1 MEARMLLPDESL
13 LNDVLPFPPLIEALR
28 QAFAAGAEV
37 PLRHTHHVGSDD
49 TAGIS
54 LLMPA
59 WDADGFYGVK
69 IVNIYGNNHLRHK
82 PGLHATYI
90 LHDATTGEPLAIF
103 DGNVITSRRTAA
115 ASALGVDYLARK
127 DARSLLVCGAGR
139 VGSLLAP
146 AIATVRRL
154 DDIAVWDIDAGAAER
169 AVQRLLALGLPAR
182 VALALEP
189 AARGADIISCATL
202 ASRPFLRAEWLAA
215 GSHVDLVG
223 SFTPQMC
230 EAEPACF
237 AGAAVWVDT
246 AEAINKSGD
255 ILNAIA
261 AGCLGPEEIRGDLT
275 LLTRGQCAVRVS
287 PDQRT
292 VFKAVGTALED
303 LAAAKLAFRRLGGPR

>member
-1 MEARMLLPDESL
+1 MLLPNESL
-13 LNDVLPFPPLIEALR
+13 LNDVLPFPSLIEALR

-37 PLRHTHHVGSDD
+37 PLRHTHHIGNGD

-69 IVNIYGNNHLRHK
+69 IVNIYGNNQLRNK

-146 AIATVRRL
+146 AIAT
-154 DDIAVWDIDAGAAER
+154 I
-169 AVQRLLALGLPAR
+169 
-182 VALALEP
+182 
-189 AARGADIISCATL
+189 
-202 ASRPFLRAEWLAA
+202 RPSA
-215 GSHVDLVG
+215 
-223 SFTPQMC
+223 
-230 EAEPACF
+230 
-237 AGAAVWVDT
+237 
-246 AEAINKSGD
+246 
-255 ILNAIA
+255 
-261 AGCLGPEEIRGDLT
+261 
-275 LLTRGQCAVRVS
+275 
-287 PDQRT
+287 
-292 VFKAVGTALED
+292 
-303 LAAAKLAFRRLGGPR
+303 